1 MSLQKVT
8 ELDPNVQEIF
18 NLKKITEKDLDNLT
32 KEEKDQFFAFS
43 TEKINSLKGIEK
55 DRFLDKIDLV
65 MSNRTRNEIW
75 ELNHIKIIQEITSCI
90 EQYGRMPTKL
100 ELASLVGLSRQTLHK
115 HLKEYK
121 DNPLYNQHMDQFQFM
136 SQKLLA
142 KMFQFAIT
150 GDVKA
155 GRLYFDMIGQMGG
168 HVIKNQTNYIQVN
181 NLVISEERLKALG
194 PEQIIRIEE
203 ILAEAESSKANPC

>member
-18 NLKKITEKDLDNLT
+18 KLDKITAKDFDNLT
-32 KEEKDQFFAFS
+32 EKEKDQYFAFS
-43 TEKINSLKGIEK
+43 TEQINSLEGEER
-55 DRFLDKIDLV
+55 DRFIDKLDLI
-65 MSNRTRNEIW
+65 MSNKTRNEIW

-121 DNPLYNQHMDQFQFM
+121 DNPLYNQHIDQFQFM

-142 KMFQFAIT
+142 KMFQFAIK

-155 GRLYFDMIGQMGG
+155 GRLYFDMVG
-168 HVIKNQTNYIQVN
+168 HLGPQKVKNQTNYIQVN
-181 NLVISEERLKALG
+181 NLIIREDELKALTSD
-194 PEQIIRIEE
+194 Q
-203 ILAEAESSKANPC
+203 LSKLESVLTELKM

>member
-18 NLKKITEKDLDNLT
+18 KLDKITAKDFDNLT
-32 KEEKDQFFAFS
+32 EKEKDQYFAFS
-43 TEKINSLKGIEK
+43 TEQINSLEGEER
-55 DRFLDKIDLV
+55 DRFIDKLDLL
-65 MSNRTRNEIW
+65 MSNKTRNEIW

-121 DNPLYNQHMDQFQFM
+121 DNPLYNQHIDQFQFM

-142 KMFQFAIT
+142 KMFQFAIK

-155 GRLYFDMIGQMGG
+155 GRLYFDMVGQLRPPT
-168 HVIKNQTNYIQVN
+168 IKNQTNYIQVN
-181 NLVISEERLKALG
+181 NLVISEERLKAL
-194 PEQIIRIEE
+194 PEDQLRKIGE
-203 ILAEAESSKANPC
+203 ILAEVQEVKLPT